1 MTRDAKWAASLKLP
15 RTIQLDASDRSV
27 FDHAAEPGEWA
38 VTGTFAFLDDAPESL
53 AGKRRTAF
61 QHGFLGI
68 GSFGWSTLVMV
79 ADAPDA
85 VVQATTDALARHFV
99 DRHGA
104 PSFTAAR
111 EVAEHEV
118 LFAASLCEHPVGTL
132 LTIFRQHGPDG
143 PDGPDGIVE
152 QFATVTRDPAPLNP
166 GPGPDFGQ
174 PFDLMALAASRNT
187 P

>member
-1 MTRDAKWAASLKLP
+1 MMLRLP

-38 VTGTFAFLDDAPESL
+38 VTGSFAFLDDEPD
-53 AGKRRTAF
+53 GGTRKRRQAF
-61 QHGFLGI
+61 QHGFLGT

-79 ADAPDA
+79 ADASDA
-85 VVQATTDALARHFV
+85 VVRSVTDVLAQHFV

-104 PSFTAAR
+104 PSLDAARQVAER
-111 EVAEHEV
+111 EVA
-118 LFAASLCEHPVGTL
+118 FAASLCDHPVGTL

-143 PDGPDGIVE
+143 VVE
-152 QFATVTRDPAPLNP
+152 QFATVTRDAAPDHDAGL
-166 GPGPDFGQ
+166 DFGK
-174 PFDLMALAASRNT
+174 PFDLLALAAQRDDT